1 VAPQPVAEVEAQAET
16 PAEPARR
23 WQPPAPT
30 VTPAAVERKSG
41 WWSKR

>member
-1 VAPQPVAEVEAQAET
+1 MMDQSPGGPSAT
-16 PAEPARR
+16 PPPRR

-41 WWSKR
+41 WWSTR